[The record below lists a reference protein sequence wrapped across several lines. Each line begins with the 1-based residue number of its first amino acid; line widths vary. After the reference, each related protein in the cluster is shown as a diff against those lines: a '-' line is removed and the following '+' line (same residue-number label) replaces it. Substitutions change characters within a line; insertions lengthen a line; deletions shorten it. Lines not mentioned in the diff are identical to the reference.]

1 MQICGD
7 LPLEQTLEIATTRFM
22 VETSMSMM
30 LWNVRCSMKCVSFKI
45 RYSSSSTRR
54 LGAYSRKIRVSTL
67 PLALTPVELSLF
79 DVAVRLNCELAYVIY
94 WFPRWVPHAVGG

>member
-7 LPLEQTLEIATTRFM
+7 LPLSKTLEIATTRLM
-22 VETSMSMM
+22 VGTSMSMM
-30 LWNVRCSMKCVSFKI
+30 LWNLRCSIKCQLQDTLI
-45 RYSSSSTRR
+45 LHLQPDG

-67 PLALTPVELSLF
+67 PLALTPVELLF
-79 DVAVRLNCELAYVIY
+79 DVAVRLNCELAYVVY